1 MNKKRIAKHLASC
14 GIASRRK
21 CEDLIFAGKVSVNG
35 EVVRQPQLLV
45 DGSEKIT
52 VSGKKVN
59 RQEKKV
65 YFMLNKPLNTL
76 CSPNGKKGSKLVT
89 DLFEGVKERLFTVGR
104 LDKETTGLLIVT
116 NDGEFTNQVIHP
128 SSNIQKEYIAKTDC
142 EISNDHLK
150 AIAAGTSVEGVF
162 VQPLSVKKVRKATLK
177 VVVGEG
183 KKREV
188 RLLIAAAG
196 LEVRALKRTRI
207 GSLTLGSLPIGHW
220 RSLTERDK
228 QLIFE

>member
-1 MNKKRIAKHLASC
+1 MNKKRIAKFLASC

-35 EVVRQPQLLV
+35 EVIREPQTQV
-45 DGSEKIT
+45 DGREKIT
-52 VSGKKVN
+52 VSGKKVG
-59 RQEKKV
+59 RLEKKV

-76 CSPNGKKGSKLVT
+76 CSPNGRKGSKLVT
-89 DLFEGVKERLFTVGR
+89 DLFEGVDERLFTVGR
-104 LDKETTGLLIVT
+104 LDKDTTGLLIVT

-128 SSNIQKEYIAKTDC
+128 SSNIQKEYVAKTDC
-142 EISNDHLK
+142 EITGDHLK
-150 AIAAGTSVEGVF
+150 AIAAGSTIEGTF
-162 VQPLSVKKVRKATLK
+162 VKPLSVKKVRKGTVK

-196 LEVRALKRTRI
+196 LEVRELKRTRI
-207 GSLTLGSLPIGHW
+207 GNLTLGSLPIGQW
-220 RSLTERDK
+220 RSLSERERN
-228 QLIFE
+228 LIFE